1 MLLYLAGSLLGIA
14 AIVALAAWLFG
25 WRDAALDAGRITEAL
40 ARDVPGFLPGR
51 TSHDA
56 RAALVENAHDGSVY
70 LAVTQGNGLVT
81 RKLSKGIAV
90 ARDRTQLSIDPRDF
104 ACRRARLD
112 VADAEYW
119 ETRLK
124 GLAA

>member
-1 MLLYLAGSLLGIA
+1 MLLYLAGSLLGVA

-25 WRDAALDAGRITEAL
+25 WRDASLDAERAVEAL
-40 ARDVPGFLPGR
+40 ARDVPDVQAGR
-51 TSHDA
+51 TSSDA
-56 RAALVENAHDGSVY
+56 RAALIENARDGSVY
-70 LAVTQGNGLVT
+70 LAVTQGDGLVT

-112 VADAEYW
+112 IADAEYW